1 MKKIWGLILFIFLIF
16 SGNCNAAQFNFLVI
30 PDDLF
35 LNQRDYLVFPMSAT
49 VISTEIV
56 NYYNKHP
63 QMSAVPVSQLRAVLN
78 RPENE
83 RLKKETQKFLLN
95 YQNNYVIDFNTVQ
108 KLASKFRVKQVL
120 LITCNMDAQNYITR
134 RTFWDFLDIPGAT
147 VIDPAFRLSTHI
159 NLIDSNNQIVLWQN
173 TYQKL
178 ISSRESRIIPQSFGN
193 AGEQL
198 EKVKKYTIKFL
209 APQVVQE
216 TQLAL
221 LNMSPYQDLNLH
233 PEIVKPQYVSIDKV
247 KIDSKRAT
255 VRGANYTKA
264 KAKEAGQAIA
274 TETNKQKASLKAK
287 LQASK
292 EARAEKKLLKEK
304 QLSLPIDEQ
313 VKIIQEQERA
323 KLQAKLE
330 KQKQKQELKE
340 AKKAVK
346 VQLKLEEDKLN
357 PKAKKE
363 KVQKVQEVKT
373 TPEPEV
379 KVPVQQPVQN
389 INTLPSST
397 IMQQNYKPTP
407 YLKTKQILKEDD
419 FTINDY

>member
-1 MKKIWGLILFIFLIF
+1 MKKLWGLILFIFLIF

-83 RLKKETQKFLLN
+83 RLKKETQKFLTN

-134 RTFWDFLDIPGAT
+134 RTLWDFLDIPGAT

-193 AGEQL
+193 SGEQL

-255 VRGANYTKA
+255 VRSANYTKA
-264 KAKEAGQAIA
+264 KAIEAGQAIA
-274 TETNKQKASLKAK
+274 TETNKQKTNLKTK
-287 LQASK
+287 IQAWK
-292 EARAEKKLLKEK
+292 ATQAEKKLLKEK
-304 QLSLPIDEQ
+304 QQSLPIEEQ

-330 KQKQKQELKE
+330 KQKQKQQIKD
-340 AKKAVK
+340 AKREVQI
-346 VQLKLEEDKLN
+346 QLKLEEDKLN
-357 PKAKKE
+357 PKKSSKKAKVKE
-363 KVQKVQEVKT
+363 KVTE
-373 TPEPEV
+373 
-379 KVPVQQPVQN
+379 PVQQPVQEPVQN
-389 INTLPSST
+389 INTVPSST

-407 YLKTKQILKEDD
+407 YLRTKPVLRDEN

>member
-1 MKKIWGLILFIFLIF
+1 MKKLWGLILFIFLIF

-83 RLKKETQKFLLN
+83 RLKKETQKFLTN

-134 RTFWDFLDIPGAT
+134 RTLWDFLDIPGAT

-178 ISSRESRIIPQSFGN
+178 ISSRENRIIPQSFGN
-193 AGEQL
+193 SGEQL

-255 VRGANYTKA
+255 VRSANYTKA

-274 TETNKQKASLKAK
+274 TETKKQKASLKAK

-304 QLSLPIDEQ
+304 QQSLPIEEQ

-330 KQKQKQELKE
+330 KQKQKQQIKD
-340 AKKAVK
+340 AKREVQI
-346 VQLKLEEDKLN
+346 QLKLEEDKLN
-357 PKAKKE
+357 PKKSSKKAKVKE
-363 KVQKVQEVKT
+363 KVTE
-373 TPEPEV
+373 
-379 KVPVQQPVQN
+379 PVQQPVQEPVQN
-389 INTLPSST
+389 INTVPSST
-397 IMQQNYKPTP
+397 IIQQNYKPTP
-407 YLKTKQILKEDD
+407 YLRTKPVLRDEN

>member
-1 MKKIWGLILFIFLIF
+1 MKKLWGLILFIFLIF

-83 RLKKETQKFLLN
+83 RLKKETQKFLTN

-134 RTFWDFLDIPGAT
+134 RTLWDFLDIPGAT
-147 VIDPAFRLSTHI
+147 VLDPAFRLSTHI

-178 ISSRESRIIPQSFGN
+178 ISSRENRIIPQSFGN
-193 AGEQL
+193 SGEQL

-255 VRGANYTKA
+255 VRSANYTKA
-264 KAKEAGQAIA
+264 KAIEAGQAIA
-274 TETNKQKASLKAK
+274 TETNKQKTNLKTK
-287 LQASK
+287 IQAWK
-292 EARAEKKLLKEK
+292 ATQAEKKLLKEK
-304 QLSLPIDEQ
+304 QQSLPIEEQ

-330 KQKQKQELKE
+330 KQKQKQQIKD
-340 AKKAVK
+340 AKREVQI
-346 VQLKLEEDKLN
+346 QLKLEEDKLN
-357 PKAKKE
+357 PKKSSKKAKVKE
-363 KVQKVQEVKT
+363 KVTE
-373 TPEPEV
+373 
-379 KVPVQQPVQN
+379 PVQQPVQEPVQN
-389 INTLPSST
+389 INTVPSST

-407 YLKTKQILKEDD
+407 YLRTKPVLRDEN